1 MTESRSLSGKTVAVT
16 GATGGLGVELCSR
29 LAEANASLVLLNRN
43 SEKAKRLEQQLKS
56 QYPSLKVEHIAV
68 DMADMASVKAAAE
81 RLQQLPIDVLIHNA
95 GAYGIPQSRCDT
107 GFDNLFQ
114 INFVSPYYLTRT
126 LLPKLQERRGRVV
139 AVGSIAHNY
148 SRADFERV
156 DRAETPSCEI
166 RYGNAKRFLMFS
178 LYELFRNENQA
189 SLSVVHP
196 GITLTNITAHYP
208 KWVFALIKYPMK
220 VIFMSPRKAVEPLVR
235 GVFDGC
241 GYHEWIGPSVFDIWG
256 APHKR
261 RLKTCGGE
269 ESHRIGAYAEQLWEQ
284 LNEKRKKHFV

>member
-1 MTESRSLSGKTVAVT
+1 MGKTVVVT

-29 LAEANASLVLLNRN
+29 LGAMNASLVLLNRN
-43 SEKAKRLEQQLKS
+43 LEKAKRLEEQLKR
-56 QYPSLKVEHIAV
+56 QYPSLKVEHIVA
-68 DMADMASVKAAAE
+68 DMADMTSVKAAAE

-95 GAYGIPQSRCDT
+95 GAYGVPQHRCDT

-114 INFVSPYYLTRT
+114 INFLSPYYLTRA
-126 LLPKLQERRGRVV
+126 LLPKLQQRGGRVV

-178 LYELFRNENQA
+178 LYELFRNEKRA

-208 KWVFALIKYPMK
+208 KWLFALIKYPMK
-220 VIFMSPRKAVEPLVR
+220 VLFMSPRKAVDSLVC
-235 GVFDGC
+235 GIFDAC
-241 GYHEWIGPSVFDIWG
+241 GYHEWIGPCLFDIWG
-256 APHKR
+256 CPRKR
-261 RLKTCGGE
+261 RLKTCREE
-269 ESHRIGAYAEQLWEQ
+269 ESRRIGEYAERLWQ
-284 LNEKRKKHFV
+284 NEI

>member
-1 MTESRSLSGKTVAVT
+1 MTKPLSLSGKTVVVT
-16 GATGGLGVELCSR
+16 GATGGLGVELCFR
-29 LAEANASLVLLNRN
+29 LAAMNASLVLLNRN
-43 SEKAKRLEQQLKS
+43 PQKAKELEERLKS
-56 QYPSLKVEHIAV
+56 QYPSVMIQHITA
-68 DMADMASVKAAAE
+68 DMANIASVKAAAE
-81 RLQQLPIDVLIHNA
+81 QLQQRPIDVLIHNA

-114 INFVSPYYLTRT
+114 INFVSPYYLTRA

-178 LYELFRNENQA
+178 LYELFRNEKQA

-208 KWVFALIKYPMK
+208 KWLFALIKYPMK
-220 VIFMSPRKAVEPLVR
+220 VIFMSPRKAVDSLVR
-235 GVFDGC
+235 GVLDAC
-241 GYHEWIGPSVFDIWG
+241 DYHEWIGPRLFDIWG
-256 APHKR
+256 SPRKR
-261 RLKTCGGE
+261 RLKTCGEE
-269 ESHRIGAYAEQLWEQ
+269 ESRRIGEYADQLWQ
-284 LNEKRKKHFV
+284 NGI